1 MSAYKGEFSNM
12 MRDRLE
18 VRSRIHTD
26 ALLEKQYWNDKSE
39 FLKGSSW
46 SCSKRYSGKSFFY
59 PNPVHPLSIWCCLY
73 TVLLIHIDLTLIDW
87 YGYFFYLRSL
97 LGEAACVQDFL
108 QKLVHSVCLS
118 KAGFSFTHQKILQ
131 MW

>member
-39 FLKGSSW
+39 FLKCSGW
-46 SCSKRYSGKSFFY
+46 SCSKRHVQAKASFIQTPYIHVRFGD
-59 PNPVHPLSIWCCLY
+59 
-73 TVLLIHIDLTLIDW
+73 LLIHIDLTLIDW

-97 LGEAACVQDFL
+97 LGEAACLQNFL
-108 QKLVHSVCLS
+108 PKLVHAVGLS
-118 KAGFSFTHQKILQ
+118 KAWLSFTHQKILQ